1 MGRTP
6 SSFRRWGKVPV
17 FRLFAAL
24 ALALAST
31 LAGVP
36 AGADKRIALSFDDVP
51 RDAGGLLSPDQRT
64 RRIIAGLHSAKV
76 RQAVFFVV
84 PGQIGRGDGIGG
96 ERRIATYVRAG
107 HVIANHSWSHR
118 QLTAVPA
125 LEYLDDIDKAHAWLR
140 PQPGFRPWFR
150 FPYLNEGRSDKAKR
164 DLVRAGLAQ
173 RGLRNGYVTVDAND
187 WHLEAML
194 AKAIQ
199 AGKVIDRAALR
210 ELYIETHVEA
220 ANFYDALAIKAIGR
234 APAHVLLLHET
245 DLAALYIGDLVRALR
260 ADGWTIVTAD
270 AAYADPIAT
279 EAATIDN
286 PSAQGTLTEALA
298 WRKGLPAP
306 RWYARNDMKLL
317 ERLFAERVLKEKPE

>member
-6 SSFRRWGKVPV
+6 SSFRRWGKVPIV
-17 FRLFAAL
+17 RLFAAL
-24 ALALAST
+24 ALVLAST
-31 LAGVP
+31 LVGVP

-96 ERRIATYVRAG
+96 ERRIAAYVRAG

-234 APAHVLLLHET
+234 APNHRSAR
-245 DLAALYIGDLVRALR
+245 LAKRTALVCAQPKIRSPFR
-260 ADGWTIVTAD
+260 IWRRKFTAD
-270 AAYADPIAT
+270 AITPF
-279 EAATIDN
+279 AAEWDEKSIIRSMSGR
-286 PSAQGTLTEALA
+286 PLASLASARSMCPKNRAGSALA
-298 WRKGLPAP
+298 GSKR
-306 RWYARNDMKLL
+306 R
-317 ERLFAERVLKEKPE
+317 